1 MTKIIDDSDNCEND
15 VRHDMGDDK
24 DIYDSNNVVNNDSF
38 SYKFHF
44 YVALLVLVFP
54 LIARFTLEYL
64 LKLRCGKVRVIVR
77 RPLVL
82 ASVSNSSPAVE
93 QHPQVFGFVM
103 NNLKCTNQNRLGIL
117 KYQKE
122 NIK

>member
-1 MTKIIDDSDNCEND
+1 MTKIIDDSDNREND
-15 VRHDMGDDK
+15 VRHEMDDDK
-24 DIYDSNNVVNNDSF
+24 DIYDSNYVVNNDSF

-44 YVALLVLVFP
+44 YVLLVLVFP

-64 LKLRCGKVRVIVR
+64 LKLSCGKVRVIVR

-103 NNLKCTNQNRLGIL
+103 NDLKCTNQNRLA
-117 KYQKE
+117 
-122 NIK
+122 

>member
-1 MTKIIDDSDNCEND
+1 MRKIIDDRDNCEND

-24 DIYDSNNVVNNDSF
+24 DIHDSNNVVNNDSF
-38 SYKFHF
+38 
-44 YVALLVLVFP
+44 VALLVLVFP

-64 LKLRCGKVRVIVR
+64 LKLSCGKVRVIVR

-93 QHPQVFGFVM
+93 QNPQVFGFVM
-103 NNLKCTNQNRLGIL
+103 NNLK
-117 KYQKE
+117 
-122 NIK
+122 